1 MGCIITTLINLFIYS
16 LIYSFIYLS
25 IWPKT
30 INTLFE
36 WFVICRGKNRKYKMS
51 LFFQIQE
58 KNSIWVPSVTFL
70 NTASQDFT
78 LNDISSYVKV
88 LRKSNLTQ
96 VSDVSHENAYVYDG
110 DSNHLVLGRV
120 YQTSWI
126 CQYDT
131 LWYPFDTQVL
141 KYSQNQKIGRRLQNE
156 VMTLKSPMSMRHSN
170 CAV

>member
-1 MGCIITTLINLFIYS
+1 MF
-16 LIYSFIYLS
+16 LS
-25 IWPKT
+25 IWRKS
-30 INTLFE
+30 INTLFA
-36 WFVICRGKNRKYKMS
+36 WFVICRGKNRRNKS
-51 LFFQIQE
+51 LFQIQE

-96 VSDVSHENAYVYDG
+96 ESDVSHENAYIYDG
-110 DSNHLVLGRV
+110 DSNPLVLGRV
-120 YQTSWI
+120 YKTSWI

-141 KYSQNQKIGRRLQNE
+141 KYSGIPLIHRY
-156 VMTLKSPMSMRHSN
+156 SN
-170 CAV
+170 TVVYL